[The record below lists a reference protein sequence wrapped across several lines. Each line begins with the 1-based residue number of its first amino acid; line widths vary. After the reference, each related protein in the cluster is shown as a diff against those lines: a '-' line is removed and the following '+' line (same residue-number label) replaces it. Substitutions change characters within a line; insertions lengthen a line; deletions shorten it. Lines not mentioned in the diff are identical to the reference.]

1 MRPNS
6 ILPVILCGGSGT
18 RLWPLS
24 RKSFPKQFLSLIR
37 ENDKTLLQQTISRIQ
52 ELKDVQNP
60 IFICNEEHRFIV
72 AEQIREINIAPSS
85 IILEPFG
92 RNTAAAITIA
102 AIKAVEKGEDPHLL
116 VLSSDHH
123 INNHKKFTEIIN
135 NGIKYSKQGK
145 LVTFGIIPDS
155 PATRYG
161 YIRTES
167 LTKKSSIEGLDIN
180 AFIEKPD
187 RKKAELFYKDD
198 RFLWNSGIFLFK
210 ASEIIEEIK
219 KYSPKTFTYCEKSLS
234 KKL

>member
-52 ELKDVQNP
+52 ELKNVQNP

-92 RNTAAAITIA
+92 RNTAAAVTIA

-123 INNHKKFTEIIN
+123 INNLKKFTEIIN

-145 LVTFGIIPDS
+145 LLTFGIP
-155 PATRYG
+155 
-161 YIRTES
+161 EV
-167 LTKKSSIEGLDIN
+167 
-180 AFIEKPD
+180 
-187 RKKAELFYKDD
+187 
-198 RFLWNSGIFLFK
+198 WV
-210 ASEIIEEIK
+210 
-219 KYSPKTFTYCEKSLS
+219 S
-234 KKL
+234 K